1 MSMKDQLMT
10 DMKQAMRDKNKAK
23 LAVVRQIKGEITK
36 FETSKNFSGT
46 TSDDDVKNIIRSLI
60 KQHVESYEAFAAA
73 GRDEDA
79 QKEQDEM
86 TELKAY
92 LPAALTGDTLVAKA
106 KEIVAEVGAEG
117 PRDMG
122 KVMGAFKKAGIECD
136 GRELST
142 VVKSILA

>member
-1 MSMKDQLMT
+1 MSMKEQLMT

-23 LAVVRQIKGEITK
+23 LAVIRQIKGEITK
-36 FETSKNFSGT
+36 FETSKQFTGT
-46 TSDDDVKNIIRSLI
+46 ITDADVKNIIRQLV

-79 QKEQDEM
+79 QKEMDEM

-92 LPAALTGDTLVAKA
+92 LPTPLTGDALLSKV
-106 KEIVAEVGAEG
+106 KEVIAELGVSN

-122 KVMGAFKKAGIECD
+122 KVMGYFKSAGIECD
-136 GRELST
+136 GRELSSA
-142 VVKSILA
+142 VKMQLS